1 MEKIRILNIDVL
13 DTTRD
18 ELLASLRDGV
28 LVTPN
33 IDHLVKLQT
42 DRDFYDVYR
51 AAEWVVCDSR
61 VLQLCSRLTD
71 RPFREA
77 IPGLHLVKETYEI
90 Y

>member
-42 DRDFYDVYR
+42 VRSFYEAYR
-51 AAEWVVCDSR
+51 AAEWVV
-61 VLQLCSRLTD
+61 
-71 RPFREA
+71 
-77 IPGLHLVKETYEI
+77 
-90 Y
+90 